1 MIFVVWGP
9 AKITGMCVCSCKPA
23 YDSSL
28 TDAQWAVIEPLLPER
43 DPRRGG
49 RPLKF
54 PRRLVVDTVL
64 YVLVSGCAWRL
75 VPHDLVPWDAAYRW
89 FRAWT
94 ADGTWD
100 RVHDALRERVRV
112 ADGRDPQPSAA
123 VLDSQSARSHQGGQA
138 IGYDAGKRVRG
149 RKRHLLVDTCGLV
162 LRAVVHS
169 ASVQDRAGA
178 KLVLAGIRELFPQ
191 VGLVWVDGGYVN
203 VVDAGLVGWAAE
215 HEGLEIVAVP
225 RNADVKGFQVLPRRW
240 VVERT
245 FSWLGRCRRLARDYE
260 RKTAHAEAMIK
271 VAMIR
276 LMAARLAGEEI
287 EPRGPIETEAARRLA
302 DDLNTQ

>member
-1 MIFVVWGP
+1 M
-9 AKITGMCVCSCKPA
+9 KITGTCVCSCKPS

-54 PRRLVVDTVL
+54 PRRLIVDTVL

-75 VPHDLVPWDAAYRW
+75 VPHDLAPWDAAYRW

-100 RVHDALRERVRV
+100 RVHDALRDRVRV

-178 KLVLAGIRELFPQ
+178 KLVLAGVRELFPQ

-203 VVDAGLVGWAAE
+203 VIDAGLVGWAAE

-287 EPRGPIETEAARRLA
+287 EPHGPIETEAARRLA
-302 DDLNTQ
+302 DDLMNE